1 MKLHKDHGVNP
12 TMRQCFWCKESTGE
26 ILLLGNA
33 FKGEAPMYMV
43 TDYNP
48 CDQCMKNFDQG
59 ILLIEVSKTPLT
71 EKQPDL
77 SGAYP
82 TGSYWVVTE
91 DAIKRMLQES
101 IAEDI
106 FQARKAFITKQDAIK
121 LGLYPDEEAMQYFE
135 KVHC

>member
-1 MKLHKDHGVNP
+1 MKLHKEHGINP
-12 TMRQCFWCKESTGE
+12 TMRQCFWCKENTGE
-26 ILLLGNA
+26 ILLLGAA
-33 FKGEAPMYMV
+33 FKGEAPMSMV
-43 TDYNP
+43 TDYDP
-48 CDQCMKNFDQG
+48 CENCMKAFDQG

-82 TGSYWVVTE
+82 TGSHWVVTE

>member
-1 MKLHKDHGVNP
+1 MKLHKEHGVNP

-26 ILLLGNA
+26 ILLLGDA

-48 CDQCMKNFDQG
+48 CDSCMENFDQG

-71 EKQPDL
+71 KQQPDL

-82 TGSYWVVTE
+82 TGAHWVITE
-91 DAIKRMLQES
+91 DAVRRLLDES
-101 IAEDI
+101 IAKDI
-106 FQARKAFITKQDAIK
+106 LKARKALITKQDAVH
-121 LGLYPDEEAMQYFE
+121 LGLYPTEEERSHM
-135 KVHC
+135 